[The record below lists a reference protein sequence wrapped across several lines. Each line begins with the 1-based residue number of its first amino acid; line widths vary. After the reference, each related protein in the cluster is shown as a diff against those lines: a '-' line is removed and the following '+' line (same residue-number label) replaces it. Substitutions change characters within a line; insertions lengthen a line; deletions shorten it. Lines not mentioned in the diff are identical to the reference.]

1 MLLTLMRKK
10 CCTSLMNAIII
21 ALQYNLICFHMDNVP
36 LEMPSELSIFSLNG
50 RSFWETIKS
59 AFNSVNY
66 QSVIVCWCP
75 YSARKLAWKLET
87 VYSGDK
93 CLSHFIL
100 SIWLLTTYPRFFIH
114 VLGVICAR
122 QEYMD
127 SNGSSSFCLKRGNW
141 QNLSWSWDAFGSLL
155 SAILIQTSLLNC
167 VLCFWNSCIKGKDL
181 KEWFGWKRDY
191 NIVIESICV
200 TK

>member
-1 MLLTLMRKK
+1 MRKK
-10 CCTSLMNAIII
+10 CCTSLMNSIII
-21 ALQYNLICFHMDNVP
+21 ALQHNLICFHMDSVP
-36 LEMPSELSIFSLNG
+36 LEIPSELSILSING

-114 VLGVICAR
+114 LLGVICAR

-127 SNGSSSFCLKRGNW
+127 SNGSSSFCLKRGNR
-141 QNLSWSWDAFGSLL
+141 QNFIIMRCIWESAFCYSDPNKPLKLRFVLL
-155 SAILIQTSLLNC
+155 KFLHQR
-167 VLCFWNSCIKGKDL
+167 KGPERVIRMEKRL
-181 KEWFGWKRDY
+181 QHCYWKHTRY
-191 NIVIESICV
+191 KIAGR
-200 TK
+200 